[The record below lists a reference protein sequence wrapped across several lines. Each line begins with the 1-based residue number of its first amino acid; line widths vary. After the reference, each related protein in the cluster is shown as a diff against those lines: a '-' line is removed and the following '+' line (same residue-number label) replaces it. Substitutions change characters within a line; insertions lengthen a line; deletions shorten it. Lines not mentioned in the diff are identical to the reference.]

1 MSVGGLMYGFFDSLK
16 IYKIIGNTCNL
27 KRNRMLFVHAVRHS
41 CFIHRLFAELFPKI
55 L

>member
-1 MSVGGLMYGFFDSLK
+1 MLRIFDSLK

-27 KRNRMLFVHAVRHS
+27 KRDMILFVHAVRHS